1 MTAGC
6 YSQRCVA
13 YSGCNRQGWGTNMIP
28 NRPVLVAIAIVVAST
43 ISASALESTLT
54 ARSSLSLEALWQT
67 VGDFCATA
75 LWNPVVEECVL
86 STDGKVRTLSLFDGR
101 KVEQV
106 LENWDGANHSYA
118 FSGAL
123 GLSEV
128 NVHSKVNVIAEGKGS
143 ALQLTVTY
151 EAKGG
156 VSDADTKR
164 AVDGLNFRALCVSG
178 PLRCSNDQQLV
189 SAEIVAIAD
198 SRWSPLVLQGY
209 LRRSNSPSPAPA
221 VILVHG
227 CAGFAD
233 LIDQNWGQKINS
245 WGYVTL
251 AIDSFGRR
259 GVKNTCRSG
268 PLFDIDQDP
277 YRGLSY
283 LIRQKLVDPARVALV
298 GFGGSPALSAV
309 ASGPVENASKEKFR
323 RVAAFYP
330 NCAAIKGPMTIPTL
344 ILIGELDDSV
354 SPEVCRRLANG
365 SDDLGISRQ
374 RAGGTGVRLIVYPGA
389 YNGFDLSFLR
399 APVLYMG
406 RRIEFNKSAME
417 QSSDALR
424 EFLGSMTKP

>member
-1 MTAGC
+1 M
-6 YSQRCVA
+6 A
-13 YSGCNRQGWGTNMIP
+13 YSVCNHQRWGTNMIL
-28 NRPVLVAIAIVVAST
+28 NKPVLAAIAVLVTST
-43 ISASALESTLT
+43 ISASALESTVT

-75 LWNPVVEECVL
+75 LWNPVVEDCVL
-86 STDGKVRTLSLFDGR
+86 SADGKVRTLSLFDGR

-106 LENWDGANHSYA
+106 MENWDGAHHSYA

-128 NVHSKVNVIAEGKGS
+128 NVHSKVSVITEGKGS

-151 EAKGG
+151 EAKG
-156 VSDADTKR
+156 VPDADAKR
-164 AVDGLNFRALCVSG
+164 TVDGLIFRALCVSG

-189 SAEIVAIAD
+189 SAEMVAIPV
-198 SRWSPLVLQGY
+198 SQWSSLALQGY
-209 LRRSNSPSPAPA
+209 LRRSNSPSAAPA

-233 LIDQNWGQKINS
+233 LIDRNWGQKFNA

-251 AIDSFGRR
+251 TIDSFGRR
-259 GVKNTCRSG
+259 GVKTTCRSG
-268 PLFDIDQDP
+268 PVFDIDQDP
-277 YRGLSY
+277 YRGLNY
-283 LIRQKLVDPARVALV
+283 LIQQKLVDPTRVALV

-309 ASGPVENASKEKFR
+309 ARGPVENASKAKFR
-323 RVAAFYP
+323 GVAALYP
-330 NCAAIKGPMTIPTL
+330 DCAAIKGPMTVPTL
-344 ILIGELDDSV
+344 ILIGELDDSA
-354 SPEVCRRLANG
+354 SPEVCRKLANG
-365 SDDLGISRQ
+365 TDDLGISRQ
-374 RAGGTGVRLIVYPGA
+374 NAEGAEVRLIVYPGA

-399 APVLYMG
+399 APILYMG
-406 RRIEFNKSAME
+406 HRIEFNNSAME

>member
-1 MTAGC
+1 M
-6 YSQRCVA
+6 
-13 YSGCNRQGWGTNMIP
+13 
-28 NRPVLVAIAIVVAST
+28 
-43 ISASALESTLT
+43 
-54 ARSSLSLEALWQT
+54 
-67 VGDFCATA
+67 
-75 LWNPVVEECVL
+75 
-86 STDGKVRTLSLFDGR
+86 
-101 KVEQV
+101 
-106 LENWDGANHSYA
+106 ENWDGTNHSYA

-128 NVHSKVNVIAEGKGS
+128 NVHSKVSVIAEGKGS

-189 SAEIVAIAD
+189 SAEIVAIPD
-198 SRWSPLVLQGY
+198 SRWSALALQAY
-209 LRRSNSPSPAPA
+209 LRRSDSPTSAPA

-251 AIDSFGRR
+251 TIDSFGRR
-259 GVKNTCRSG
+259 GAKNTCRSG
-268 PLFDIDQDP
+268 PLFDIDRDP

-283 LIRQKLVDPARVALV
+283 LIQQKLVDPTRVALV
-298 GFGGSPALSAV
+298 GFGASPALSAV
-309 ASGPVENASKEKFR
+309 ARGPVENASREMFR
-323 RVAAFYP
+323 TVAAFYP
-330 NCAAIKGPMTIPTL
+330 NCGAIKGPMTVPTL
-344 ILIGELDDSV
+344 ILVGELDDSV
-354 SPEVCRRLANG
+354 NPEVCRRLANG
-365 SDDLGISRQ
+365 IDDLGISRQ
-374 RAGGTGVRLIVYPGA
+374 KAEYTGVRLIVYPGA

-406 RRIEFNKSAME
+406 HRLEFNKSAME